1 MRLAVIFA
9 YDGRKFQGYARQPQ
23 MKTIEGEIIE
33 TLIKNRFIENA
44 KESYFRSAS
53 RTDKGVSALC
63 NVFAFNTDASKKRV
77 LQILSDEFTNIVVY
91 GIKEVKNDFNPRH
104 AKLRQYRYYL
114 PKGSLDLEKT
124 MSTAAIFTG
133 KHDFSN
139 FARIEQF
146 RDPVRTID
154 NIVFAEKNCF
164 LNIDFYAQTFLWNQI
179 RRIVSAIE
187 KVASGKLEKKQI
199 ITALRAPD
207 KMVDLGLAPAE
218 PLLLK
223 NIIYDFEFEYGVN
236 IMQKITELENRIVK
250 NLNVPSTKSPKR

>member
-53 RTDKGVSALC
+53 RTDKDVSALC
-63 NVFAFNTDASKKRV
+63 NVFSFNVNTFKKRIF
-77 LQILSDEFTNIVVY
+77 QILSDEFTNIVVY

-114 PKGSLDLEKT
+114 PKGDLDLEKA

-146 RDPVRTID
+146 RNPVRTI
-154 NIVFAEKNCF
+154 NEIVLTEKRNF
-164 LNIDFYAQTFLWNQI
+164 LTIDFYAQTFLWHQI
-179 RRIVSAIE
+179 RRIASAIE
-187 KVASGKLEKKQI
+187 KV
-199 ITALRAPD
+199 
-207 KMVDLGLAPAE
+207 
-218 PLLLK
+218 
-223 NIIYDFEFEYGVN
+223 
-236 IMQKITELENRIVK
+236 
-250 NLNVPSTKSPKR
+250 SP